1 MFYFSE
7 DDKKDLEQV
16 SDVFQDIERTNNG
29 FFFPIVSRSTSDGPE
44 NETEREKAER
54 RERSVFSS
62 PPDIQTKQSF
72 LVGASLI
79 TVVEAERA

>member
-1 MFYFSE
+1 MT
-7 DDKKDLEQV
+7 KKDLELV

-29 FFFPIVSRSTSDGPE
+29 FFFPIVSRSTSDEPE
-44 NETEREKAER
+44 TETERKKVER